1 MKLDRNFSRTV
12 SLVSLALALA
22 GCGTRGAQQ
31 NDEPESEPARS
42 AANTIGLA
50 TVTYGTTA
58 QGLKLTPADDSC
70 GIPARLKE
78 GLVDNLEEPLTYVAP
93 EDEARK
99 VGAKVLKLEITDLLA
114 NAGGIY
120 GGPKM
125 VELKGELYAAGVRQA
140 GFSAR
145 RQFFLYIGIPR
156 STCSM
161 VGKVTGDLGGDM
173 AKWLLKPVDGAFLG
187 ER

>member
-1 MKLDRNFSRTV
+1 MNPNRNFYQAV

-22 GCGTRGAQQ
+22 GCGTREAQQ
-31 NDEPESEPARS
+31 NEAPEAEPART
-42 AANTIGLA
+42 AVNTIGLA

-58 QGLKLTPADDSC
+58 EGLKLTPSDDSC

-78 GLVDNLEEPLTYVAP
+78 GLMDNLEEPLLQVVP

-99 VGAKVLKLEITDLLA
+99 VGAKILKLEITDLLA

-125 VELKGELYAAGVRQA
+125 VELKGELYADGVRQA

-145 RQFFLYIGIPR
+145 RQFFLYMGLPR

-161 VGKVTGDLGGDM
+161 VGKVTGDLGGDV
-173 AKWLLKPVDGAFLG
+173 AKWLLKPVEGAFLG